1 MHRAALVIVA
11 IAALISAGCVHTAG
25 AAGPTYGLGRPAD
38 PAEITALDIDVSP
51 DGSGLPDARGD
62 AIAGAR
68 TFAATCA
75 RCHGAAVRLDPQRWP
90 YATTLF
96 DYVRRAMPPDRSTK
110 LRADEVYAI
119 TAYELAVNG
128 VIDRRDVLDRTT
140 LPRVTMPGLK
150 AFFTAP

>member
-1 MHRAALVIVA
+1 MRSATLVIVA
-11 IAALISAGCVHTAG
+11 IAALIAAGCVHTAG

-38 PAEITALDIDVSP
+38 PAEIAALDIDVSP
-51 DGSGLPDARGD
+51 DGTGLPDGRGD
-62 AIAGAR
+62 AVDGAQ
-68 TFAATCA
+68 TFAAACA

-96 DYVRRAMPPDRSTK
+96 DYVRRAMPPDRSTR
-110 LRADEVYAI
+110 LRPNEVYAI

-128 VIDRRDVLDRTT
+128 VIARGDVLDRTS

-150 AFFTAP
+150 AFFTPP